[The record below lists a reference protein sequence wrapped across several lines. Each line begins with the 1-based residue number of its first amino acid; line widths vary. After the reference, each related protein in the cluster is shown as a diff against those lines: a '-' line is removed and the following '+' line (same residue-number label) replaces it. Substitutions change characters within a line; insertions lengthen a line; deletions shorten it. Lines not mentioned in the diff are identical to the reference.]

1 MNNIYD
7 NPITIGGDALLW
19 LLHQVL
25 VAAWVET
32 DSAPSGALD
41 LDMGAIKVGG
51 VDEGAGREYVSE
63 EMLLGEKPPP
73 ANEGNQGVW
82 LPHEQA
88 LGSGPA
94 DHVRPGNWQKL
105 FKGNP
110 TLRGGNTTWGRQ
122 PDQRPSPQAGSC
134 KKFSHT
140 AMQVF

>member
-1 MNNIYD
+1 MVVNNIDD

-19 LLHQVL
+19 LLHHQ
-25 VAAWVET
+25 VAAWVEA

-41 LDMGAIKVGG
+41 LDMGAIQVRG

-88 LGSGPA
+88 LGSSPE
-94 DHVRPGNWQKL
+94 DHVRPGNWQK
-105 FKGNP
+105 
-110 TLRGGNTTWGRQ
+110 Q
-122 PDQRPSPQAGSC
+122 
-134 KKFSHT
+134 
-140 AMQVF
+140 